1 MININLKECAIE
13 LFLKILFFMAY
24 CPVKYIIQK
33 MCNKA
38 VDDSL
43 TTLKDIPDWFV
54 TSMIKSIICYKID

>member
-1 MININLKECAIE
+1 
-13 LFLKILFFMAY
+13 
-24 CPVKYIIQK
+24 